1 MRFANLANKLDQDL
15 PVATKNFGLESVKFY
30 YNNKLNLNHSRL
42 KFQVIPAISI
52 ISLLKT
58 SDINK
63 AYGKDNFFGGFSKDS
78 HNAIARSVT

>member
-42 KFQVIPAISI
+42 KFQIIPAISI

-63 AYGKDNFFGGFSKDS
+63 AYGKDNFFGRFLKDG
-78 HNAIARSVT
+78 HNDIARSAA